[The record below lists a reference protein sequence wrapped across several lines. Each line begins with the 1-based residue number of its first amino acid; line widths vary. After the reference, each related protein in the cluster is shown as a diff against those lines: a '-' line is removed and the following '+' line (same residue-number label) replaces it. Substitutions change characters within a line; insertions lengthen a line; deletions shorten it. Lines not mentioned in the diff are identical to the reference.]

1 MDFTHYST
9 EPVRLATELVNTDQ
23 RSVGGEDE
31 IADLKRLQA
40 FLDEFEHL
48 WGGVA
53 RLPRESELEEI
64 HRIRDRLREIFTAA
78 GPETAARKINDML
91 SDNTCSPRVSLHSGD
106 PHMHI
111 EPMEGTMTS
120 FLGAVCSM
128 ALARVLVDHGMN
140 RFGVCDVSD
149 CNDVFVDTSRNCSRR
164 KCSSTCSTREAV
176 AAYRKR
182 QLA

>member
-23 RSVGGEDE
+23 RSIGGEDA
-31 IADLKRLQA
+31 IVDLGRLQA
-40 FLDEFEHL
+40 FLDDFEDL

-53 RLPRESELEEI
+53 RLPRESEMEEI
-64 HRIRDRLREIFTAA
+64 HRIRDRLREIFTASN
-78 GPETAARKINDML
+78 PEIAARKINDML
-91 SDNTCSPRVSLHSGD
+91 SEHTCSPRVSLHSGH

-111 EPMEGTMTS
+111 ESIEGTMTS

-128 ALARVLVDHGMN
+128 ALATVLVDHAVD
-140 RFGVCDVSD
+140 RFGVCAVSN
-149 CNDVFVDTSRNCSRR
+149 CNDVFVDSSRNRSRLN
-164 KCSSTCSTREAV
+164 CSSTCSTRDAV

-182 QLA
+182 KSA